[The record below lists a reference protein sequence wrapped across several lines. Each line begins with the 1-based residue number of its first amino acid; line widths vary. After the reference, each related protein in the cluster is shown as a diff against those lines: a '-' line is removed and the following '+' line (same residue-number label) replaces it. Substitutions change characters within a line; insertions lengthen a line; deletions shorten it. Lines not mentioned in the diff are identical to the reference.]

1 MEVLCV
7 YFLFVETKGPS
18 LEEIA
23 ILFDGSSAAVANKAE
38 IDAELQD
45 KSKSGDVTS
54 HVEWAKN

>member
-1 MEVLCV
+1 V